1 MGKWFIELMTSV
13 FGEVIGGIL
22 LLVGVYYAGKYS
34 DATIEVGRAA
44 FRAIRRWP
52 KGPESWSWLMML
64 PVFLGGLA
72 YAVVFNSYWALT
84 VTALLLALHAEAS
97 LPGVVNIK
105 ASHTLSNVIVSAKLE
120 VVSPPWLTVCGKEIP
135 NPKNALRRA
144 DRKFKRV
151 RGFRVSFIE

>member
-1 MGKWFIELMTSV
+1 MSKWLIELMTSV

-34 DATIEVGRAA
+34 DATIEVSRAA

-52 KGPESWSWLMML
+52 KGSESWLMML
-64 PVFLGGLA
+64 PVFLGVLA
-72 YAVVFNSYWALT
+72 YAIVFNSYWAIT
-84 VTALLLALHAEAS
+84 VKALLLALLAEAS

-105 ASHTLSNVIVSAKLE
+105 ASHTLSNVIVSAKLK
-120 VVSPPWLTVCGKEIP
+120 VVSPPWLIVSGKEIP
-135 NPKNALRRA
+135 NPMNALRRA
-144 DRKFKRV
+144 YRMFKRV